1 VKNIKLREDM
11 NRNERKFSVTEKVL
25 IASMIQKIKSAD
37 HGKRII
43 AQITFQD
50 VFRLFTREEKI
61 LAQNIMRIK
70 PKQYGF
76 RGCYYGITPVP
87 RNLIIVRY
95 QRYRIGKKIYAIPPQ
110 LVPRN
115 AYRAYRKLIAAM
127 KRDIKKTVLIESGY
141 RSPAYQFIIFL
152 LYLKQYQWNI
162 RKTCRRV
169 ALPGYSEHGY
179 PKKQALDFV
188 TTDGIP
194 SESNPF
200 AFSETSEYTWLRA
213 YASKFSFSLSY
224 PPHNKWGVMFEPWHW
239 SFKK

>member
-1 VKNIKLREDM
+1 M

-169 ALPGYSEHGY
+169 ALPGYS
-179 PKKQALDFV
+179 
-188 TTDGIP
+188 
-194 SESNPF
+194 
-200 AFSETSEYTWLRA
+200 
-213 YASKFSFSLSY
+213 
-224 PPHNKWGVMFEPWHW
+224 
-239 SFKK
+239 